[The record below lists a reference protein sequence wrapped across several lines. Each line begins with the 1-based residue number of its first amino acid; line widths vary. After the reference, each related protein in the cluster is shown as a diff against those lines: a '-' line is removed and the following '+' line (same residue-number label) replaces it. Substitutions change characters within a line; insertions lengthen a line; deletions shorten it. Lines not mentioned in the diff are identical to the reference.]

1 MFLNK
6 IYKLYFKRFFD
17 LFLIFIFLPI
27 LIPLFLVVKLFVK
40 IKIGSPIYFRQRRPG
55 LNEEIFTIY
64 KFRTMSEEQNE
75 NGLLSDKFR
84 LNKFGKF
91 LRSTSLDEL
100 PELWN
105 VLKGEMSIVGPRPL
119 LIEYLPL
126 YSSEESARH
135 KVRPGLTGW
144 AQINGRNNIS
154 WKKKLEL
161 DIEYVE
167 NQSFLLDVKILF
179 ITIKKVITREG
190 ISKKNHVTID
200 KFKGNL

>member
-6 IYKLYFKRFFD
+6 IYKLYLKRFFD
-17 LFLIFIFLPI
+17 LFLIFIFLPV
-27 LIPLFLVVKLFVK
+27 LIPLFLVVNLFVK
-40 IKIGSPIYFRQRRPG
+40 IKIGSPIYYKQKRPG

-126 YSSEESARH
+126 YSSEQSARH

-154 WKKKLEL
+154 WKKNWNSILNML
-161 DIEYVE
+161 
-167 NQSFLLDVKILF
+167 KI
-179 ITIKKVITREG
+179 
-190 ISKKNHVTID
+190 NH
-200 KFKGNL
+200 FYWM